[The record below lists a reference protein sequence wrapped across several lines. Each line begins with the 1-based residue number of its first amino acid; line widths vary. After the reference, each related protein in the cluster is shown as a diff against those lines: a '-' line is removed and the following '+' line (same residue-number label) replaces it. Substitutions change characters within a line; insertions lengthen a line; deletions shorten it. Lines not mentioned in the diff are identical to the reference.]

1 MINLGHSV
9 TGVEVIRFPIGS
21 PNVLVGEPQRCVVFA
36 TTPCRMYQ
44 FAGWINTNS
53 STTGSILS
61 HLAANTATSGI
72 SNAINA
78 YTGGHRSSL
87 VNEYNQQQSV
97 GIQNTTIFPIIT
109 GLFSSVFNSDDKLPV
124 GKLFFRTAVVL
135 SFSLFDTYC
144 LETKLEFCT
153 CLFRNNI
160 CCILVVRFTVWNHHN
175 FCELESLFLVST

>member
-61 HLAANTATSGI
+61 HLAANTATSSI

-124 GKLFFRTAVVL
+124 GKLFSSYR
-135 SFSLFDTYC
+135 
-144 LETKLEFCT
+144 
-153 CLFRNNI
+153 
-160 CCILVVRFTVWNHHN
+160 CCFKFQFV
-175 FCELESLFLVST
+175 